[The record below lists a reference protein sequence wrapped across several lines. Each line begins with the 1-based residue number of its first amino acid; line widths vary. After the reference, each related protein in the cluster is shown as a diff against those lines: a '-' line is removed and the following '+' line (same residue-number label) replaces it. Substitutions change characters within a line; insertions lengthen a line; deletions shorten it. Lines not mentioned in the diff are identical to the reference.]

1 MFPPPSTLKT
11 RASELLAPYASFSSD
26 SLGRLYPEEEHPM
39 RSAFQRDRD
48 RIIHTT
54 AFRRLEYKTQVFV
67 NHAGDHYRTRLTHTI
82 EVSQIARS
90 IARVLGLN
98 EELSEAIALAHDLG
112 HPPFGHAGEALLNSL
127 MSNHGGFEHNLQS
140 LRIVESIEERYPN
153 FYGLN
158 LTWETREGIIKYLE
172 KYNGEMP
179 KDFTNKISPTIE
191 AQLVDM
197 ADEIAYNNHDL
208 DDGLSSSLFSFRELD
223 QLEIWTEY
231 LSVTK
236 DRFPNANERILKYE
250 TIRRMINGQVMD
262 LIESTKNRIELLKIE
277 NISDV
282 RKRGHNI
289 CSFSDSMKLKNKELK
304 KFLMERMYKNIK
316 IAQLEDSV
324 EKVLTNLFNFYVSNP
339 KELPERY
346 LQKEKTDGKFRLI
359 CDYLSGMTDRY
370 ALQKFRNLFPEESVF
385 S

>member
-1 MFPPPSTLKT
+1 
-11 RASELLAPYASFSSD
+11 
-26 SLGRLYPEEEHPM
+26 
-39 RSAFQRDRD
+39 
-48 RIIHTT
+48 
-54 AFRRLEYKTQVFV
+54 
-67 NHAGDHYRTRLTHTI
+67 
-82 EVSQIARS
+82 
-90 IARVLGLN
+90 
-98 EELSEAIALAHDLG
+98 
-112 HPPFGHAGEALLNSL
+112 
-127 MSNHGGFEHNLQS
+127 
-140 LRIVESIEERYPN
+140 
-153 FYGLN
+153 
-158 LTWETREGIIKYLE
+158 
-172 KYNGEMP
+172 
-179 KDFTNKISPTIE
+179 
-191 AQLVDM
+191 
-197 ADEIAYNNHDL
+197 
-208 DDGLSSSLFSFRELD
+208 
-223 QLEIWTEY
+223 
-231 LSVTK
+231 
-236 DRFPNANERILKYE
+236 
-250 TIRRMINGQVMD
+250 MD